1 MIIFRIKE
9 LVAEKERRELR
20 KITQTEIANATGV
33 NRTTLSKM
41 LNPAV
46 RHSTTTSAIEA
57 LCKYFDCR
65 VEDLMVYVPEGD

>member
-20 KITQTEIANATGV
+20 KITQTEIANSTGV

>member
-9 LVAEKERRELR
+9 LVAEKERKELR
-20 KITQTEIANATGV
+20 KITLTEVSETTGV

-57 LCKYFDCR
+57 LCKYFNCR